1 MQRARDIHQRV
12 GTIPDFRTLPVPDGL
27 EGERVDA
34 ALARM
39 FGFSRTKAAELA
51 GAGKVQI
58 DGASVGKSERV
69 TAGAWLEVELPEPA
83 APVQVVAEP
92 VEGMEIV
99 HDDDDIVVVVKPVGV
114 AAHPSPGWTG
124 PTVIGGLAAAGYRI
138 STSGAAERQGIVH
151 RLDVG
156 TSGLMVVAKSEH
168 AYTVL
173 KRQFK
178 ERVVDKR
185 YHALVQGHPDPL
197 SGTIDAPI
205 GRHPHHDYK
214 WAVTAEGKPSV
225 THYDLIEAFRA
236 ASLLDIKLETG
247 RTHQI
252 RVHMAA
258 HRHPCV
264 GDLTYGADPTLA
276 KRLGLA
282 RQWLHAVRLG
292 FEHPADGQWVEFTS
306 DYPADLQRAL
316 DTVRTE
322 SNA

>member
-1 MQRARDIHQRV
+1 MS
-12 GTIPDFRTLPVPDGL
+12 TIPEIRTLPVPDGL

-34 ALARM
+34 AIARM

-51 GAGKVQI
+51 AAGKVSV
-58 DGASVGKSERV
+58 DGSVVGKSERV
-69 TAGAWLEVELPEPA
+69 HGGAWLEVEMPA
-83 APVQVVAEP
+83 PPRPVELVAEP
-92 VEGMEIV
+92 VPGMEIV
-99 HDDDDIVVVVKPVGV
+99 HDDDDIVVVMKPVGV

-124 PTVIGGLAAAGYRI
+124 TTVIGGLAAAGYRI
-138 STSGAAERQGIVH
+138 STSGASERQGVVH

-156 TSGLMVVAKSEH
+156 TSGLMAVAKSER
-168 AYTVL
+168 AYTSL
-173 KRQFK
+173 KNQFR

-185 YHALVQGHPDPL
+185 YHALVQGHPDPM

-205 GRHPHHDYK
+205 GRHPNADYK
-214 WAVTAEGKPSV
+214 WAVTQDGKASV

-252 RVHMAA
+252 RVHMSA

-264 GDLTYGADPTLA
+264 GDLTYGADPTVA
-276 KRLGLA
+276 KRLGLT

-292 FEHPADGQWVEFTS
+292 FEHPADGSWVEFEST
-306 DYPADLQRAL
+306 YPADLQHAL
-316 DTVRTE
+316 DVIRVE
-322 SNA
+322 SE